1 MSYVQ
6 VTNEIGALRRAIVH
20 RPGRE
25 TQQTAHGDFFQAF
38 PLRPGRSS
46 FDLEQAQR
54 EHDALVGV
62 LKNHEVEV
70 IEVCDALQ
78 QTLEASPEA
87 RQELVDAFV
96 ADSPV
101 EGAELTGALR
111 DYFLSQGSPAQLVQ
125 ALYDGVRYGQ
135 TNLASPA
142 SFPLAQRTDTAFDP
156 ELFLSR
162 PINTS
167 FFVRDPVTA
176 IGRGL
181 TCNSMYWRDRT
192 REVDLYQILLRHLP
206 AFSSTP
212 QWLDHSCSF
221 HIEGGDLINLT
232 DKSLAIGLSS
242 RTEGPAIDVLARHL
256 LWGSRDGA
264 PSGDAAPMP
273 ASDIKDIY
281 VIPVPG
287 TGNRLHLDTYL
298 ARVDYDTF
306 LMDRSLAEQGPL
318 LRLHRGRKKGEV
330 RIEEE
335 RGGLKAMLK
344 RALHQGPLKFIEVDG
359 TDSSLAAELA
369 GEAIGVLCLA
379 PGVLC
384 VSQGNLRVNDLLEKA
399 GLDIIAVPTIELTD
413 GFGGPGSLVL
423 PLWRETVE

>member
-6 VTNEIGALRRAIVH
+6 VTNEIGALKRAIVH

-46 FDLEQAQR
+46 FNLEQAQQ
-54 EHDALVGV
+54 EHDALVGA
-62 LKNHEVEV
+62 LASQGVEV
-70 IEVCDALQ
+70 IELADALQ
-78 QTLEASPEA
+78 ETLEVAPEA
-87 RQELVDAFV
+87 RLELIDAFV

-101 EGAELTGALR
+101 EGDELTGALR
-111 DYFLSQGSPAQLVQ
+111 DYFLSQETPADLVQ
-125 ALYDGVRYGQ
+125 SLYDGVRYGQ
-135 TNLASPA
+135 TDLASPLA
-142 SFPLAQRTDTAFDP
+142 FPLAQRTNTAFDP

-162 PINTS
+162 PMNTG
-167 FFVRDPVTA
+167 FFVRDPATA
-176 IGRGL
+176 IGCGL

-192 REVDLYQILLRHLP
+192 REVDLYQVLLGHLP
-206 AFSSTP
+206 AFGSTP

-232 DKSLAIGLSS
+232 EKSLLIGLSS

-256 LWGSRDGA
+256 LWGSKGGVGTGSL
-264 PSGDAAPMP
+264 PV
-273 ASDIKDIY
+273 SDIKDIY
-281 VIPVPG
+281 VVPVPG

-298 ARVDYDTF
+298 ARVDIDTF
-306 LMDRSLAEQGPL
+306 LLDRSLTEQGPL
-318 LRLHRGRKKGEV
+318 LRMHRGRRKGEV

-335 RGGLKAMLK
+335 HGGLKAVLK

-359 TDSSLAAELA
+359 TDNLLAAELA

-399 GLDIIAVPTIELTD
+399 GFQIIAVPTVELTD

-423 PLWRETVE
+423 PLWRETVG